1 MTLGT
6 LLAGVEVGAVHGP
19 TDREVSALCYDSRR
33 VARGA
38 LFFGL
43 AGLRED
49 GARYARAALAAGA
62 AAVVVA
68 RGTDIAGGTVV
79 EVEEPRKAL
88 AQAAARFHGHPER
101 ALTVVGVTG
110 TNGKTTT
117 TWMLE
122 SIFRAAGLRAGV
134 IGTTGVR
141 IGDEQRPSALT
152 TPESPELF
160 GLLREMVAR
169 GVQMVA
175 IEVSSHAL
183 VQRRAYGLA
192 CEAAVFTNLSHDH
205 LDYHGTMERYLDAK
219 LMLFDGRNGRAGER
233 PSAVVNADDPHA
245 ERVAAAATHGGMR
258 VLRYGF
264 DLATMPAARAL
275 DVSVEGVKPQAT
287 GLGLQLWVDVPKDLR
302 VKGERGLLAADAG
315 GEIPV
320 RLPLLGRHNAANA
333 AAAFT
338 AALALRIPR
347 EAIVHGLESM
357 PAVPGR
363 LERVD
368 AGQPFV
374 VVVDYAHTPDAL
386 ERALAA
392 CREHGRGR
400 VLLVF
405 GCGGDR
411 DRAKRPAMGRAAAA
425 GSDRAWVTSDNPRSE
440 DPGAIAA
447 GILAGVPG
455 GGIALELDRRAAIAS
470 AIAAARPG
478 DIVLIAGK
486 GHETTQT
493 IGERVLPFDDR
504 AVAREA
510 LLALKAGRP

>member
-1 MTLGT
+1 MTLAA
-6 LLAGVEVGAVHGP
+6 LLEGVEVGAVSGP
-19 TDREVSALCYDSRR
+19 IDREVSGLCYDSRR
-33 VARGA
+33 VSPGA

-49 GARYARAALAAGA
+49 GARYARQALAAGA

-68 RGTDIAGGTVV
+68 RGTTIDGATVV

-88 AQAAARFHGHPER
+88 AQAAARFHGHPQR
-101 ALTVVGVTG
+101 ALKVVGVTG

-122 SIFRAAGLRAGV
+122 SIFRAAGWRAGL

-141 IGDEQRPSALT
+141 LGDEQRQVALT

-160 GLLREMVAR
+160 GLLREMVER
-169 GVQMVA
+169 GVQAVA

-183 VQRRAYGLA
+183 VQRRAYGLG

-219 LMLFDGRNGRAGER
+219 LMLFDGRNLDPAPGARTTWT
-233 PSAVVNADDPHA
+233 AVVDADDPA
-245 ERVAAAATHGGMR
+245 AASVVAAARSGGGE
-258 VLRYGF
+258 LASFGEAKGSRYRI
-264 DLATMPAARAL
+264 AALTPR
-275 DVSVEGVKPQAT
+275 
-287 GLGLQLWVDVPKDLR
+287 
-302 VKGERGLLAADAG
+302 ERGLTFDLRHDG
-315 GEIPV
+315 GGTPIA
-320 RLPLLGRHNAANA
+320 LPLLGRHNAWNA
-333 AAAFT
+333 AGAFAAARAMGVAPET
-338 AALALRIPR
+338 AAAGLA
-347 EAIVHGLESM
+347 EM

-363 LERVD
+363 LERVE
-368 AGQPFV
+368 AGQPFL

-392 CREHGRGR
+392 AREHGGGR

-411 DRAKRPAMGRAAAA
+411 DRAKRPAMGKVAAA
-425 GSDRAWVTSDNPRSE
+425 GSDLGWVTSDNPRGE
-440 DPGAIAA
+440 DPAAIAA
-447 GILAGVPG
+447 EILAGAPG
-455 GGIALELDRRAAIAS
+455 RGLQLELDRRAAIVA
-470 AIAAARPG
+470 ALAAARPG
-478 DIVLIAGK
+478 DAVVIAGK

-493 IGERVLPFDDR
+493 IGPRVLPFDDR
-504 AVAREA
+504 EVAREA
-510 LLALKAGRP
+510 LRKLAAGRP